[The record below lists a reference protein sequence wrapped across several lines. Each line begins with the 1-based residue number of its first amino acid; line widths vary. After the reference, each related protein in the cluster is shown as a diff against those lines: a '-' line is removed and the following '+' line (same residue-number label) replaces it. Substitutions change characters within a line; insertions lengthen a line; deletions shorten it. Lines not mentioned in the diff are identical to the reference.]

1 MTKKSKAHTS
11 DPFQAREASK
21 YENPIPSREYIL
33 EFLTE
38 AGRAYQ
44 HLELC
49 TRFGLTGEDEIEALR
64 RRLIAMSR
72 DHQLN
77 SVNDQYTPLAQ
88 TDFITGIIQGS
99 KDGHGFLLQKEA
111 DDVFISARQMQ
122 RVMDGDKVTARLSGR
137 TVRGRMDGV
146 IVDVLERKHTRL
158 VGRYYRESQSEF
170 VTPENPRINQD
181 ILINKASGLTPEHGQ
196 YVVVEILSYPDKDQ
210 ATTGIVTQILGDFMA
225 PGLEIDVALHRFDV
239 PHEWPEAVAQQIKHI
254 DKEVSEEDKLHRVD
268 LRQQPFVTI
277 DGEDARDFD
286 DAVMCEKTASGWKL
300 FVAIADVSHYVKKGT
315 ALDEEAI
322 IRGNSVYF
330 PGRVIPMLPEVLSNG
345 LCSLNPDVDRLAMV
359 AEISLTTKGKMRGY
373 KFYEGVIRSH
383 ARLTY
388 TKVAQMIADVSDDET
403 SLQTSSLRER
413 YANIISHIDDLAELY
428 TVLRDARATRG
439 ALEFDTVETRMV
451 FDQFSKIDQIVP
463 VERNDA
469 HKMIEECMLCA
480 NVAAAEFLLKAN
492 LPALF
497 RVHEGPKE
505 DKLLALRTYLSIL
518 GLSLEGGLTPGPDDY
533 AKLAEQIRERP
544 DARNIQTMILR
555 SMSQAVYTPDNIG
568 HFGLNYEAYTHFTS
582 PIRRYPDLLVHRA
595 IRYLIRGEGRPRMA
609 QAYRVPGS
617 PTLKARKIYGYD
629 DADMDGLGDSCSATE
644 RRADEATRD
653 VEAWLKCQYVEQHI
667 GEEFEGRVSAVTPFG
682 LFVELQGLYVDGL
695 VHISSLG
702 NDYFHHDPER
712 QVIIGE
718 RTSKTYRLGD
728 TLKVAVSQVNLEQR
742 KIDLMLLASAPKSRR
757 VQQKNRLSE
766 LEMQLAQL
774 PTLEL
779 EGKGLGGTELGGREL
794 GGRAPAS
801 VKKTPKTK
809 QALNVSAKKQDSGK
823 GKTQRKRRTT
833 KTSKV
838 SASSKANGASKTTEV
853 PKQGSEKKRSEKK
866 RSEKKDST
874 QKSTEKK
881 RTVRKSVAK
890 TKEPPKSAM
899 KAKRVKRKGK
909 KSNAKARAP
918 E

>member
-1 MTKKSKAHTS
+1 MQLTNQYHVFTDSLSKDYTLTKKSKAHTP

-33 EFLTE
+33 EYL
-38 AGRAYQ
+38 ASKDRAYQ
-44 HLELC
+44 HFELC
-49 TRFGLTGEDEIEALR
+49 AAFGLTDEDEIEALR

-77 SVNDQYTPLAQ
+77 NVNDEYSPLSE
-88 TDFITGIIQGS
+88 TDLLEGVIQGN
-99 KDGHGFLLQKEA
+99 KDGHGFLLRSEG

-122 RVMDGDKVTARLSGR
+122 QIMDGDKVKVRLSGR
-137 TVRGRMDGV
+137 TVRGRLDGV
-146 IVDVLERKHTRL
+146 IVEVLERKHRRL
-158 VGRYYRESQSEF
+158 VGRYYHESQSKF

-181 ILINKASGLTPEHGQ
+181 VLITKESGLTPEHGQ
-196 YVVVEILSYPDKDQ
+196 YVVVEIIDYPDKNQ
-210 ATTGIVTQILGDFMA
+210 AAQGIVTQILGDFMA

-239 PHEWPEAVAQQIKHI
+239 PHEWPDTVEKQIKHI
-254 DKEVSEEDKLHRVD
+254 DKEVSEADKEHRVD
-268 LRQQPFVTI
+268 LRDQPFVTI

-286 DAVMCEKTASGWKL
+286 DAVMCRKTPSGWKL
-300 FVAIADVSHYVKKGT
+300 YVAIADVSHYVAKGT

-359 AEISLTTKGKMRGY
+359 AEISLTSRGKMRGY
-373 KFYEGVIRSH
+373 KFYEGLIRSH

-388 TKVAQMIADVSDDET
+388 TKVAHMVAKPENGELP
-403 SLQTSSLRER
+403 LQTQTLRER
-413 YANIISHIDDLAELY
+413 YADIISHIDDLAELY
-428 TVLRDARATRG
+428 EVLQHARAERG

-451 FDQFSKIDQIVP
+451 FDQFSKIEQIVP

-480 NVAAAEFLLKAN
+480 NVAAAEFLLKAG

-505 DKLLALRTYLSIL
+505 EKLLALRTYLSIL
-518 GLSLEGGLTPGPDDY
+518 GLSLEGGLKPTPDDY
-533 AKLAEQIRERP
+533 ARLAEQVRQRP

-555 SMSQAVYTPDNIG
+555 SMSQAVYTPDNVG

-595 IRYLIRGEGRPRMA
+595 IRYLIRGEGAPKLT
-609 QAYRVPGS
+609 QAHRVSGS

-629 DADMDGLGDSCSATE
+629 DADMDGLGDSCSLTE

-653 VEAWLKCQYVEQHI
+653 VEAWLKCQYVEQHL
-667 GEEFEGRVSAVTPFG
+667 GEEFDGRVSAVTPFG

-695 VHISSLG
+695 VHISTLG
-702 NDYFHHDPER
+702 NDYFHHDPE
-712 QVIIGE
+712 QQLIIGE
-718 RTSKTYRLGD
+718 RTGKTYRLGD
-728 TLKVAVSQVNLEQR
+728 ALKVAVSQVNLEQR
-742 KIDLMLLASAPKSRR
+742 KIDLILLASNSKPKRIKSD
-757 VQQKNRLSE
+757 KRLSE

-779 EGKGLGGTELGGREL
+779 
-794 GGRAPAS
+794 GGRAPTAKKRVSADEDGPVKPVARTKAENGAKGRRKKQSTSSRKKVVDTKAS
-801 VKKTPKTK
+801 VKKAPVKKGSVKKTASK
-809 QALNVSAKKQDSGK
+809 STTNKSAKGPKAAQNAGK
-823 GKTQRKRRTT
+823 VK
-833 KTSKV
+833 
-838 SASSKANGASKTTEV
+838 KA
-853 PKQGSEKKRSEKK
+853 PKKR
-866 RSEKKDST
+866 
-874 QKSTEKK
+874 
-881 RTVRKSVAK
+881 
-890 TKEPPKSAM
+890 
-899 KAKRVKRKGK
+899 K
-909 KSNAKARAP
+909 KSNAKAKAQD
-918 E
+918 